1 MLGEERGGGRD
12 GDIQWYSDSH
22 PISLS
27 PAQHL
32 LLPFY
37 SYISELVK
45 HVGSEKKKKKEANHS
60 NPQIQLCKLDFYNS
74 ILK

>member
-45 HVGSEKKKKKEANHS
+45 HVGSEKKKKKGGQSQQSS
-60 NPQIQLCKLDFYNS
+60 NSAVQA
-74 ILK
+74 

>member
-45 HVGSEKKKKKEANHS
+45 HVGSEKKKKGGQSQQSS
-60 NPQIQLCKLDFYNS
+60 NSAVQA
-74 ILK
+74 